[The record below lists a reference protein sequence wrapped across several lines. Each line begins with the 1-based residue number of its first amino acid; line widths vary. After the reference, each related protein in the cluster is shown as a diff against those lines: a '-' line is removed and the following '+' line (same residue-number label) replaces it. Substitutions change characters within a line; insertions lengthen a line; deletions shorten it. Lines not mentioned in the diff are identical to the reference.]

1 MSSAN
6 RITKV
11 IGILDELNLDA
22 FYVNYIPNIR
32 YLSGFSG
39 SSALVIISKK
49 KQYFLS
55 DFRYKDQSAAQVKG
69 YEIIINYVASDELAK
84 IFTAEKYKRVG
95 FESSRVTVSS
105 LENLKKLFPVI
116 EFVPVF
122 ERIEKLTMPKSPDEI
137 ECIKKA
143 VEISDRTFDKLLKF
157 IKPGMTE
164 LEVSAEITYTHKKLG
179 ASKDSFDP
187 IVASGWR
194 GALPHGIA
202 SEKIIEKGEMVTLD
216 FGCIYNGFA
225 SDITRTISM
234 GEPLP
239 EMKKIYGIVLEAQLK
254 AIAAAKE
261 GASSKAVDGVARD
274 LIAAAGYGDKFGHGL
289 GHGLGID
296 VHEGPSLNQR
306 TDLPL
311 PLGSVVTIEPGI
323 YVEGL
328 GGVRIEDDI
337 VITAAGCE
345 VLNKAP
351 KELIIL

>member
-1 MSSAN
+1 
-6 RITKV
+6 
-11 IGILDELNLDA
+11 
-22 FYVNYIPNIR
+22 
-32 YLSGFSG
+32 
-39 SSALVIISKK
+39 
-49 KQYFLS
+49 
-55 DFRYKDQSAAQVKG
+55 
-69 YEIIINYVASDELAK
+69 
-84 IFTAEKYKRVG
+84 
-95 FESSRVTVSS
+95 
-105 LENLKKLFPVI
+105 
-116 EFVPVF
+116 
-122 ERIEKLTMPKSPDEI
+122 
-137 ECIKKA
+137 
-143 VEISDRTFDKLLKF
+143 
-157 IKPGMTE
+157 
-164 LEVSAEITYTHKKLG
+164 
-179 ASKDSFDP
+179 
-187 IVASGWR
+187 
-194 GALPHGIA
+194 
-202 SEKIIEKGEMVTLD
+202 
-216 FGCIYNGFA
+216 
-225 SDITRTISM
+225 M

-261 GASSKAVDGVARD
+261 GASSKAVDSVARD

-306 TDLPL
+306 TDMPL